1 MRLRSLPARQGLTEI
16 TINPHSRKRKATAA
30 MEDTNK
36 TGAGK
41 KAKIGSGPP
50 KQRGRPP
57 GLKNKSKQ
65 VIENEENG
73 DDEVYSPATLP
84 SRRKLPSSV
93 PDLPPPSNSSAKPGS
108 PLRSGVSPS
117 KKEKKGVF
125 VLDRAKS
132 EAAIDMAYLET
143 CTPPAK
149 QVTIPE
155 LNAMGKPIHP
165 AVLSLFNKLTKVP
178 TGCIPSELKVIQFS
192 VPGQIETDAFQ
203 ASIQQE
209 ANTPRKSKVEI
220 HDSQYLPD
228 SGTPYPPRYLNRLK
242 TTVGMVF
249 DKAAEA
255 HKTGAHERQWGAVL
269 TQLLCE
275 VELWGKES
283 GVIELNV

>member
-1 MRLRSLPARQGLTEI
+1 MVTHTEQHKQRRTRSSGHGMRLRSLPARQGLTEI
-16 TINPHSRKRKATAA
+16 SINPHSRKRKVTAA
-30 MEDTNK
+30 MEDINK

-57 GLKNKSKQ
+57 GSKNQSKR
-65 VIENEENG
+65 VVENEENG

-93 PDLPPPSNSSAKPGS
+93 PDLPPPSDSSAKPGS
-108 PLRSGVSPS
+108 PSRSGVSPS

-143 CTPPAK
+143 CKPPAR

-165 AVLSLFNKLTKVP
+165 AVLSLFNKLTKIP
-178 TGCIPSELKVIQFS
+178 PGCIPSELKVI
-192 VPGQIETDAFQ
+192 
-203 ASIQQE
+203 
-209 ANTPRKSKVEI
+209 
-220 HDSQYLPD
+220 
-228 SGTPYPPRYLNRLK
+228 
-242 TTVGMVF
+242 
-249 DKAAEA
+249 
-255 HKTGAHERQWGAVL
+255 
-269 TQLLCE
+269 
-275 VELWGKES
+275 
-283 GVIELNV
+283 